1 MTVAFTWQADY
12 FPLKLKV
19 LYSWKWQRLLR
30 EAVVVNWID
39 DPQIR
44 VFENRCCTGLSML
57 CKCEENWITK

>member
-1 MTVAFTWQADY
+1 MIVAFTWGADY

-19 LYSWKWQRLLR
+19 LYSWKWQRLPR

-44 VFENRCCTGLSML
+44 VFENRCC
-57 CKCEENWITK
+57 KCEEN